1 VNIEGDRAIVTGGAQ
16 GIGEATARL
25 LAQLGVRVLVADINH
40 PGAEAV
46 AREIVAAGGEAIPC
60 QVDVT
65 SSASCAAMVDAAVT
79 AWGGVDILVN
89 CAGVLERLSVPE
101 TSEEA
106 WDRVMAVNVKG
117 TFLPCKFAVP
127 LMERQGRGSIV
138 NLASGA
144 ALVGNPNLA
153 AYGASKGAVL
163 LLTKCMAADHAASGV
178 RVNCVCPGNIDTEM
192 NRAVF
197 RASPNPEQARQAAAL
212 AAPLGRLG
220 TAEEVAAQI
229 AFLCSDACAFMTG
242 AAIVLDGGL
251 TLPGSRQA

>member
-1 VNIEGDRAIVTGGAQ
+1 MNIQGDRAVVTGGAQ
-16 GIGEATARL
+16 GIGAATARL
-25 LAQLGVRVLVADINH
+25 LAQYGVRVLVADINQL
-40 PGAEAV
+40 GAEAV
-46 AREIVAAGGEAIPC
+46 AEEIGEAGGEAISV
-60 QVDVT
+60 QTDVT
-65 SSASCAAMVDAAVT
+65 FSGPCAGMVDAAVT

-89 CAGVLERLSVPE
+89 CAGVLERLPVPD
-101 TSEEA
+101 TSEDA
-106 WDRVMAVNVKG
+106 WDRVMDVNVKG
-117 TFLPCKFAVP
+117 TFLPCKFAIPV
-127 LMERQGRGSIV
+127 MARQGRGSIV

-153 AYGASKGAVL
+153 AYSASKGAVL
-163 LLTKCMAADHAASGV
+163 LLTKCMAADHARDGI

-192 NRAVF
+192 NRAFF
-197 RASPNPEQARQAAAL
+197 RASADPGRAREAAAS

-251 TLPGSRQA
+251 TLPGIRVA

>member
-1 VNIEGDRAIVTGGAQ
+1 MSTGERAIVTGGAQ

-25 LAQLGVRVLVADINH
+25 LAERGVRVLVADLNLH
-40 PGAEAV
+40 GAEAV
-46 AREIVAAGGEAIPC
+46 AQDILVAGGEALPC

-65 SSASCAAMVDAAVT
+65 SAASCAAMIDAAVT
-79 AWGGVDILVN
+79 SWGGVDILVN
-89 CAGVLERLSVPE
+89 SAGVLERLSVPD

-106 WDRVMAVNVKG
+106 WDRVMDVNVKG
-117 TFLPCKFAVP
+117 TFLPCKYAIP
-127 LMERQGRGSIV
+127 LMERQGRGCIV

-144 ALVGNPNLA
+144 ALVGNANLA

-163 LLTKCMAADHAASGV
+163 LLTKCMAADHAAAGV

-192 NRAVF
+192 NRAFF
-197 RASPNPEQARQAAAL
+197 RASPDPEQARNAAAL

-220 TAEEVAAQI
+220 MAEEVAAQI